1 MDCST
6 LGLPNP
12 HHLPEFAQ
20 VHIYCIAE
28 PVSSS
33 EALFSHPQSF
43 PASGIFP
50 VSCPFASDDQN
61 TEAEASVFW
70 SSNANRRLI
79 GKVPS
84 AGKDR
89 GQKEKRASEDKM
101 TGRHHQCN
109 GHELGETPGGGEGQG
124 GQGCCSPWSHKES
137 EATRGLSNNSRLL
150 GQRGLSGCPA

>member
-61 TEAEASVFW
+61 TEAEASVSGLPVNIQGWSPLRSTGLISFMFKGFSGVFW
-70 SSNANRRLI
+70 
-79 GKVPS
+79 K
-84 AGKDR
+84 KKK
-89 GQKEKRASEDKM
+89 KEKMLYMEPKR
-101 TGRHHQCN
+101 
-109 GHELGETPGGGEGQG
+109 
-124 GQGCCSPWSHKES
+124 
-137 EATRGLSNNSRLL
+137 
-150 GQRGLSGCPA
+150 